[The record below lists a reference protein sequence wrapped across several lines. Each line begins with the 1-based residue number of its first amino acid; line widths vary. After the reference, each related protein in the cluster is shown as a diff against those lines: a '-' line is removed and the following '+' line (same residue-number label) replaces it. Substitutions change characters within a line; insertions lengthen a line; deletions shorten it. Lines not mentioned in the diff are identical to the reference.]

1 MQIKLTSLGF
11 FPFLLALAAL
21 TSACGEQ
28 PAQEGCPAEDEI
40 RGACAGVPAKAL
52 CEGDSCTEGVD
63 CADVISASDDAS
75 LSAALSSAG
84 AGTCV
89 ALAPGSYGAVSLP
102 GGARLL
108 GRSAADVQ
116 VKAITVAAGKGSL
129 VRGLSVGAGGVKL
142 APGANLQ
149 VEAVR
154 VAGATGPG
162 ISAPSDAVVTVRS
175 SVIGGGAGSG
185 LAAGDGGTITVED
198 SILEDNEGPGLVAAC
213 SADCD
218 CPSPPDLVLRRTI
231 VRANHVG
238 GVVLFGAHALL
249 ESVDIQGTLVGDDVA
264 FGLGGGGL
272 SAASCSDVT
281 AKDLHVFNN
290 RAYGILLDD
299 SSATIGDPGTPL
311 GIQISGNEI
320 GVWAQHI
327 SQSHPQTVRL
337 DGLDVKSNAG
347 VGIGTS
353 GDAVGLI
360 ICKSAIADTSLADVL
375 VEGGGEQQVGD
386 GLLWLGGSEIAVD
399 DLSLSGNARAS
410 VVIDGEA
417 TGSLTNVTL
426 SGGDEAKGVVQ
437 QKYAGGAQPQVGA
450 GAPAITTSADG
461 LFAIPLPPSLPP
473 KSL

>member
-1 MQIKLTSLGF
+1 MQNKLTSMGF
-11 FPFLLALAAL
+11 FPLFLALAAL
-21 TSACGEQ
+21 SSGCGEE
-28 PAQEGCPAEDEI
+28 PVQEGCPAGDEI
-40 RGACAGVPAKAL
+40 RGACAGVPAQAL
-52 CEGDSCTEGVD
+52 CDGDSCTEGVD
-63 CADVISASDDAS
+63 CADVISVSDDAS
-75 LSAALSSAG
+75 LASAMSSAG
-84 AGTCV
+84 SGTCV
-89 ALAPGSYGAVSLP
+89 ALAPGTYGAVTLP

-116 VKAITVAAGKGSL
+116 VSAITVGAGKGSM
-129 VRGLSVGAGGVKL
+129 VRGLSVGAGGVTL
-142 APGANLQ
+142 ASGANLLL
-149 VEAVR
+149 ESVR
-154 VAGATGPG
+154 VTGATGAG
-162 ISAPSDAVVTVRS
+162 ISAPGDAVVTVRS

-185 LAAGDGGTITVED
+185 LRAGDGATITLED
-198 SILEDNEGPGLVAAC
+198 SILEDNQGPGLLAAC

-218 CPSPPDLVLRRTI
+218 CPSPPDIVLRRTI

-281 AKDLHVFNN
+281 AKDLHVFDN

-299 SSATIGDPGTPL
+299 STATVGDPESPS
-311 GIQISGNEI
+311 GIQITGNEI

-337 DGLDVKSNAG
+337 DGLLVKGNKG
-347 VGIGTS
+347 VGIGAS

-360 ICKSAIADTSLADVL
+360 ICKSAITDTSLADVL
-375 VEGGGEQQVGD
+375 VEAGGEEQVGD

-399 DLSLSGNARAS
+399 GLSLSGNARAS

-417 TGSLTNVTL
+417 TGSLTHVTL

-437 QKYAGGAQPQVGA
+437 QQYAGGAQPQIGA

-461 LFAIPLPPSLPP
+461 LFAIPVPPSLPP